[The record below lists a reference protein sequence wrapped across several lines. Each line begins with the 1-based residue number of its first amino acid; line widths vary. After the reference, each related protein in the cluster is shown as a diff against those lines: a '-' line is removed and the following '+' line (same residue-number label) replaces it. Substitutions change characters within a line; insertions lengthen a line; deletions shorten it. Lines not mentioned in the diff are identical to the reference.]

1 MRKKTL
7 FALILAVAWVT
18 LACGITINVPVDR
31 IVTGEK
37 QTESIAVP
45 LPQESQVTLSLS
57 FGAGELTLNPGA
69 TQNLVEGS
77 ATYNVADFKPR
88 ITSQP
93 GKVSLESGKLEISG
107 IPKMEDEVMNIWD
120 LKLADIP
127 MNLVIMAGAYHGRF
141 ELGGLSLYS
150 LEITDGAAD
159 VQLSF
164 STPNQ
169 VAMDT
174 LRYTTG
180 ASTVRLS
187 GLLNAN
193 FASMIFRGGAGDY
206 TLDFSGSIQRD
217 AVVVIESGMSHVV
230 IIVPPDVS
238 AKVVIT
244 GGLTQVTSLGEWEK
258 RAEGYFLDGSG
269 AQLLITVDMGAGSLE
284 LRNS

>member
-1 MRKKTL
+1 MEENVMRIKTL
-7 FALILAVAWVT
+7 CALILAVAWLS
-18 LACGITINVPVDR
+18 LACGI
-31 IVTGEK
+31 TGEK
-37 QTESIAVP
+37 QTESIAIP

-57 FGAGELTLNPGA
+57 FGAGELNLNPGA

-93 GKVSLESGKLEISG
+93 GTVRLESGKLELSG
-107 IPKMEDEVMNIWD
+107 IPQMEDEVINIWD

-159 VQLSF
+159 VRLSF
-164 STPNQ
+164 STPNH
-169 VAMDT
+169 VAMDS
-174 LRYTTG
+174 LRYITG

-206 TLDFSGSIQRD
+206 TLDFSGEIQRD

-230 IIVPPDVS
+230 IIVPPHVS
-238 AKVVIT
+238 AKVVVT
-244 GGLTQVTSLGEWEK
+244 GGLSQVTSLGAWEK
-258 RAEGYFLDGSG
+258 RAEGYVLDGSG